1 MLDDNLVAE
10 EKQAAQA
17 MEGPFNVSE
26 MIFQENEGSSTLSRW
41 VATYYGPLFES
52 NVFKISVV
60 SWSNCTEIEKSDF
73 GFDGIHHLPP
83 VPFYI
88 RTTI

>member
-1 MLDDNLVAE
+1 
-10 EKQAAQA
+10 
-17 MEGPFNVSE
+17 
-26 MIFQENEGSSTLSRW
+26 

>member
-1 MLDDNLVAE
+1 MTTFVAE
-10 EKQAAQA
+10 EKQSAQA
-17 MEGPFNVSE
+17 MEEEPFDVSE

-60 SWSNCTEIEKSDF
+60 S
-73 GFDGIHHLPP
+73 
-83 VPFYI
+83 
-88 RTTI
+88 